1 MTMKKIAKKVTENN
15 ERKERM
21 NEAMNINPEQEM
33 RLSMIQALI
42 PLGLSAVNTELQK
55 EWASLVGTRYA
66 HGKEMGAWGSNAGSV
81 YVSDQKLHVKVPRVR
96 RKDTNEEVS
105 LNSYLRLQQPGV
117 IEEMALRRVLN
128 GVSQGHYAQATMSVP
143 ETFGISRNSVSKKWI
158 CASAKKLEMFC
169 TRDLSEYDVVA
180 MIIDGKGFGDNEMIT
195 ALGVTLEGQKVV
207 LGFIES
213 STENFVV
220 CRDFINDLIQRGL
233 RTDNEILVV
242 IDGGKG
248 IHKGVTTVLGD
259 KAVIARCQ
267 WHKRENVVEYLNP
280 GARDAWR
287 EKLQGAYNEP
297 DYDEAKSRLLSL
309 KSELR
314 SINVSAVKSL
324 EEGFEETLT
333 LHRLGMVEKLATSF
347 KTTNLIENIHRLLED
362 IAGRVCR
369 WRNSDQRRRWVATG
383 LLKIEP
389 RLRRLR
395 GYGDLPALRDAMRKL
410 VHEKFNEELKMAA

>member
-1 MTMKKIAKKVTENN
+1 MKKIAKKVTDNN
-15 ERKERM
+15 ERKRQM
-21 NEAMNINPEQEM
+21 NEAMRIDPAQET

-42 PLGLSAVNTELQK
+42 PLGLSAVNAELQK
-55 EWASLVGTRYA
+55 EWASLVGSHYA
-66 HGKEMGAWGSNAGSV
+66 HGKEMGPWGSNAGSV
-81 YVSDQKLHVKVPRVR
+81 YVGDQKLHVKVPRVR
-96 RKDTNEEVS
+96 RRDTNEEVL
-105 LNSYLRLQQPGV
+105 LNSYQRLQQPGV

-128 GVSQGHYAQATMSVP
+128 GVSHGHYAEATMSVP
-143 ETFGISRNSVSKKWI
+143 ETFGISRSSVSKKWI
-158 CASAKKLEMFC
+158 RASAKKLEAFC
-169 TRDLSEYDVVA
+169 ARDLSGYDIVA

-195 ALGVTLEGQKVV
+195 ALGITLAGDKVI

-220 CRDFINDLIQRGL
+220 CRDLMNDLIKRGL
-233 RTDNEILVV
+233 RIDNEILVV

-287 EKLQGAYNEP
+287 RKLQGAYNEP
-297 DYDEAKSRLLSL
+297 NYGEAKSRLLSL

-362 IAGRVCR
+362 ISGRVCR

-395 GYGDLPALRDAMRKL
+395 GYRDLPALRDAMRRLMCGKI
-410 VHEKFNEELKMAA
+410 NEELKMAA